1 MNAGATLSYDRVAE
15 QVADMV
21 KQGTPFDQVE
31 DVIDTTP
38 APQDQKAALWLLAWA
53 LRDPPR

>member
-15 QVADMV
+15 QVKDLV
-21 KQGTPFDQVE
+21 KKGTPFAQVE

-38 APQDQKAALWLLAWA
+38 GPQDQKAALWLLAWA
-53 LRDPPR
+53 LRDPAR